1 MKEFTLQDLAIFE
14 KIPEDLHFCDE
25 YYNAHKPD
33 QCSVAMQ
40 HSHKNMENHWGFPFD
55 HNLIQSIP
63 SYINASPMTIGNH
76 RYIAAQGPRE
86 NTFDEFWRMVWEEN
100 VSLIVTVTN
109 EKELWKGVE
118 QMKFHRFWPGHKP
131 IQRGEYIISLE
142 DELIVQEWFDGRNER
157 IRSRLLNVKLNGMD
171 KTVRHLQMENWPDN
185 GVVQADSLVAL
196 SQKIDQHKADGAIV
210 VHCAAGIG
218 RTGTVI
224 AFHSLMHD
232 LYAKKTLNPVERIK
246 EMRTMRWGAV
256 VAAEEQYALIIDA
269 LKHSLSSSV

>member
-1 MKEFTLQDLAIFE
+1 MKEFTLNDLIAFE
-14 KIPEDLHFCDE
+14 KIPEDLYFCED
-25 YYNAHKPD
+25 YYRVHRPD

-40 HSHKNMENHWGFPFD
+40 HRHKNLDNHWGFPFD
-55 HNLIQSIP
+55 HNLIRTIP
-63 SYINASPMTIGNH
+63 SYINASPMEIGNH

-86 NTFDEFWRMVWEEN
+86 NTFDEFWHMVWEEN

-109 EKELWKGVE
+109 ERELWKGVE
-118 QMKFHRFWPGHKP
+118 QMKFHRFWPSQEP
-131 IQRGEYIISLE
+131 IQRGECTISLQ
-142 DELIVQEWFDGRNER
+142 DETLVQEWSDGRNEK
-157 IRSRLLNVKLNGMD
+157 IRSRLLNVSINGSE

-196 SQKIDQHKADGAIV
+196 SKEIDNFKADGTIV

-232 LYAKKTLNPVERIK
+232 LYAKKPLNPVERIK
-246 EMRTMRWGAV
+246 EMRKMRWGAI
-256 VAAEEQYALIIDA
+256 VAAEEQYALIINA
-269 LKHSLSSSV
+269 LKHSLKST